1 MMKLW
6 GQFFYMNKEYGL
18 YFEFKFGRMIDY
30 SVFDCRNIFYLGSL
44 YAEYVDII
52 DQYIEVRLFC

>member
-1 MMKLW
+1 
-6 GQFFYMNKEYGL
+6 MNKEYGL

-52 DQYIEVRLFC
+52 D